1 MWRNIWK
8 SWAEKKGL
16 NNDIVKHEARELEEC
31 HSQFFANFFIELYI
45 YIWNELPMDTHFET
59 KKRNIQV
66 D

>member
-45 YIWNELPMDTHFET
+45 YMKWIAYGHSLWN
-59 KKRNIQV
+59 
-66 D
+66 